1 MNHKILKNNSKSL
14 IKGQYLTFINIIK
27 KFEKNKFI
35 HKKMYSVIG
44 KKDLNDAKISTFCV

>member
-1 MNHKILKNNSKSL
+1 MNQKILKNNSKSL

-27 KFEKNKFI
+27 KLEKNKFI

-44 KKDLNDAKISTFCV
+44 KKRFK